1 MTHQEL
7 FSEFLSLPAEAQS
20 QVARLIT
27 FFKQKYTYGEPL
39 SSGLNTDLV
48 NNEFIGM
55 WRDRQ
60 DLDSTIWVRNIRES
74 EWSKSHD

>member
-7 FSEFLSLPAEAQS
+7 FSEFLSLPAEAQN
-20 QVARLIT
+20 QVARLII
-27 FFKQKYTYGEPL
+27 FFKQKYTYAEPL
-39 SSGLNTDLV
+39 SSELNTDLV

-55 WRDRQ
+55 WRDRL
-60 DLDSTIWVRNIRES
+60 DLDSTTWVRNIRET